1 MTPGELIFPGR
12 SFFIKSSPFRH
23 CRSPFVIFAK
33 PGIQGVMKT
42 KHGPPL
48 FSEGDEDGARV
59 TMVGEVGDE
68 GPLSVIL
75 A

>member
-1 MTPGELIFPGR
+1 MTPGEFIFPGH
-12 SFFIKSSPFRH
+12 SFFIKSSPFH
-23 CRSPFVIFAK
+23 HSRSPFVILAYA
-33 PGIQGVMKT
+33 GIQGVMKT

-48 FSEGDEDGARV
+48 FSEGDYGG
-59 TMVGEVGDE
+59 GEVGDE